1 MVKVKI
7 CGNRTAKDI
16 EYLNELKPDY
26 AGFILT
32 AGFKRSIGKDTALLL
47 TKALSGDIKSVG
59 VFVDETADTV
69 NTLARELKLDYV
81 QLHGNES
88 PAVCGEIEFPVIKV
102 LKPDSFGRVSEYEN
116 TVEFFLFDAGYGNGA
131 AFDRSL
137 VPETAKPFFLAGGLN
152 AENVTQALNETNP
165 FAADVS
171 SGVETDG
178 AKDYGKIK
186 KFINTVRSYEYE

>member
-32 AGFKRSIGKDTALLL
+32 AGFGRSIGKDTALVL
-47 TKALSGDIKSVG
+47 TKALSDDIKTVG

-88 PAVCGEIEFPVIKV
+88 PGECEKIVFPVIKA
-102 LKPDSFGRVSEYEN
+102 LKPDSFGRVREYEN
-116 TVEFFLFDAGYGNGA
+116 TVEFFLFDAGYGDGA

-137 VPETAKPFFLAGGLN
+137 VPETVKPFFLAGGLN
-152 AENVTQALNETNP
+152 AENVTQAISETNP

-178 AKDYGKIK
+178 AKDYNKIK
-186 KFINTVRSYEYE
+186 KFINTVRSYENE